1 VYKGVSCSK
10 ARHKWYAKCYYQGE
24 RIWLGYFDSEIE
36 AARAYDRK
44 AVELLGEF
52 ARLNF
57 PREWPPERRA
67 QVYAQR
73 QEKQGKSDKAK
84 AKSKKAKRRRRGEA
98 PGTRDE
104 RLEYHL
110 QAAQDRVNAALPT
123 PKPQA
128 PGQGGR
134 RRAKKTSARAGT
146 QRMETKNERRKIRGE
161 EGERGTHDEVRTG
174 RGRKAWEKGQKEK
187 GRGRRLAM
195 KNAGWALAHANSY
208 S

>member
-57 PREWPPERRA
+57 AREWPPERRA

-104 RLEYHL
+104 RLEYRL
-110 QAAQDRVNAALPT
+110 QAAQDRVNAGLQT
-123 PKPQA
+123 PNLQA
-128 PGQGGR
+128 PGQNGR
-134 RRAKKTSARAGT
+134 PRAQKTSARAGT
-146 QRMETKNERRKIRGE
+146 RGRRERQQKTKGGRA
-161 EGERGTHDEVRTG
+161 EGERM
-174 RGRKAWEKGQKEK
+174 RKGERREGAAA
-187 GRGRRLAM
+187 GRR
-195 KNAGWALAHANSY
+195 
-208 S
+208 